1 MWFFHLRK
9 MQEGPSPFFVS
20 RHLSYMKF
28 NKLDLPVIQLPKNAD
43 MPEDPQSRSQNQRKS
58 STDGLSP
65 ANVTKALPLPQ
76 PGVMTFLK
84 KKKNDGD
91 ARKMQK
97 HDLKATIT
105 KCLT

>member
-1 MWFFHLRK
+1 MWFFHLGK

-20 RHLSYMKF
+20 LHLSYMKF

-65 ANVTKALPLPQ
+65 ATATKALPLPQ
-76 PGVMTFLK
+76 PGVMTFFK
-84 KKKNDGD
+84 KKK
-91 ARKMQK
+91 
-97 HDLKATIT
+97 
-105 KCLT
+105 

>member
-1 MWFFHLRK
+1 
-9 MQEGPSPFFVS
+9 
-20 RHLSYMKF
+20 MKF

-65 ANVTKALPLPQ
+65 ATATKALPLPQ
-76 PGVMTFLK
+76 PGVMTFF
-84 KKKNDGD
+84 KKKNDGH
-91 ARKMQK
+91 ARKMQN
-97 HDLKATIT
+97 HDLRATIT

>member
-20 RHLSYMKF
+20 LHLSYMKF

-84 KKKNDGD
+84 KKMMEMQERCKNTTLRPLLQN
-91 ARKMQK
+91 A
-97 HDLKATIT
+97 
-105 KCLT
+105 